1 METDDR
7 LGELASIPEKI
18 LLIKSLEY
26 NIKRIKDGLDDY
38 GNNEMTIKV
47 WNRELV
53 ITRLEVWE
61 KLQIFKQK

>member
-1 METDDR
+1 METDDH

-18 LLIKSLEY
+18 LLIKYLEY
-26 NIKRIKDGLDDY
+26 NIKRIKDRLDDY

-61 KLQIFKQK
+61 KLQIFNGN

>member
-1 METDDR
+1 METSDHLD
-7 LGELASIPEKI
+7 EFASIPEKI
-18 LLIKSLEY
+18 LLIKSLES

-38 GNNEMTIKV
+38 GNNEKAIKV

-61 KLQIFKQK
+61 KLQIFNGN

>member
-1 METDDR
+1 METNDHS
-7 LGELASIPEKI
+7 GELASIPEKI
-18 LLIKSLEY
+18 LLIKSLES

-38 GNNEMTIKV
+38 GNNEKTIKT